1 MAIFPTDKRSLAA
14 LNGLLLSAE
23 NTFDW
28 RTLQEEVKKPL
39 LQRERGFEILGNVN
53 GWSNGKGEISFFQ
66 RNTGQFVTTSIA
78 DNGHFRFSNSDI
90 ERQENINFSVRKN
103 GKNPSYPEITID
115 VIPVTLRDTVSL
127 EERYVAVIM
136 DVDKVVGDVTVPEV
150 TEASGIQLEE
160 VQLQG
165 NSKKE
170 AVFVQNPQ
178 LAKSAFYEAKKIR
191 LEETKKYPLL
201 SSYIRTLG
209 FRVSTNAVEGVLFIL
224 ARNPR
229 DLPPIIFVDG
239 FREVGSIP
247 DETLNAIDEVYYK
260 TNVFYESCGG
270 TIYIYRKVGS
280 FVGSETN
287 AVVSLSAVGS
297 ETNAVVSLSAAVGF
311 EKTQAYFNET
321 LSSRFDAFTKK
332 YGAVYWDGAIDFGGE
347 ENVTIS
353 FPRYGLK
360 GVRVV
365 IQAVD
370 QMGVYFVK
378 DEIVYFE

>member
-150 TEASGIQLEE
+150 TEAS
-160 VQLQG
+160 
-165 NSKKE
+165 
-170 AVFVQNPQ
+170 PQ